1 MTFKFPLQ
9 RLLDLK
15 AMREQAMARELAD
28 ARRGA
33 ESERGVRDSLAA
45 AHAEAHRVV
54 SSATSATPTVGEI
67 VSLSYTLMQL
77 SERVE
82 AAAERTHAAE
92 QVVDEKHQ
100 ALNAAHQERRV
111 LDRLRDKRHELHMD
125 GEKARDL
132 QAMDAIALT
141 RYTAPAD
148 SAGGSEDVPS

>member
-28 ARRGA
+28 ARRDA
-33 ESERGVRDSLAA
+33 DDERVVRDSLAA

-54 SSATSATPTVGEI
+54 SSAASATPTVGEL

-82 AAAERTHAAE
+82 VAAERAQAAE
-92 QVVDEKHQ
+92 QVVDQKHH

-111 LDRLRDKRHELHMD
+111 LDRLRDKRHELHKD

-141 RYTAPAD
+141 RYTASAD
-148 SAGGSEDVPS
+148 SVGGTEDASS